1 MIRHINQTLPSGT
14 SRTTTGNGNPS
25 PSPIVAALQAQGEAA
40 HLLASADRVE
50 ELANRLVAPCPKAA
64 HISAS
69 ETHELA
75 EFVHAAVSMLRSY
88 ARTPEAA
95 ASPSTG
101 AGAGNALTVHLEHLR
116 AEYAVEDLPV
126 VARLYTTGSP
136 PGRRYRRAST
146 QPGPGEPLCLSSDAV
161 LAVRKKDSHIEQLER
176 LTATSQQIRTPATDI
191 SLLAAEHR
199 GLRVD
204 YCGFLEH
211 VRQALQQG
219 AREPALAEMVLQLQA
234 HLREMG
240 QRWYANEVAVVDELL
255 QLYCIET
262 DARAAVAAGA
272 QCAPRP
278 PAPTGR

>member
-14 SRTTTGNGNPS
+14 SHTTTGNGNHSTS
-25 PSPIVAALQAQGEAA
+25 PNVAAFQAQVEAA

-50 ELANRLVAPCPKAA
+50 ELASRLVAPGPKAA

-75 EFVHAAVSMLRSY
+75 KFVHAAVSMVRGY

-146 QPGPGEPLCLSSDAV
+146 QPGPGEPLCLSSDAA

-255 QLYCIET
+255 QLYCIES
-262 DARAAVAAGA
+262 DARAALAAGA